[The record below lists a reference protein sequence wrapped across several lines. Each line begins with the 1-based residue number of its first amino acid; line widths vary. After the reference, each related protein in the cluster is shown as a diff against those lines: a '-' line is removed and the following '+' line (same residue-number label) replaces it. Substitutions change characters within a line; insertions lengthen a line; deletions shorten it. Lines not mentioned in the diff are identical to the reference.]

1 MNNSGVSLFVY
12 HVFIADKTG
21 RLTVLRRILNFLTQ
35 LFGLGFSLSI
45 VVSIVLVF
53 VPTSPIPNPKNGQM
67 VLRSERAEDHTN
79 YFYVTV
85 LHAKVM
91 RLNSIL
97 LLSSLAG
104 VLTCS
109 LVNWT
114 LRDSDPQNAR
124 E

>member
-1 MNNSGVSLFVY
+1 
-12 HVFIADKTG
+12 
-21 RLTVLRRILNFLTQ
+21 LRRVLNFLIQ

-53 VPTSPIPNPKNGQM
+53 VPTSPTPNPENGQI
-67 VLRSERAEDHTN
+67 VFRSEKSEGHTN
-79 YFYVTV
+79 YFYVT
-85 LHAKVM
+85 LFHAKVM

-104 VLTCS
+104 ALTCS
-109 LVNWT
+109 LVNWI
-114 LRDSDPQNAR
+114 LSDSDPQHPR

>member
-1 MNNSGVSLFVY
+1 
-12 HVFIADKTG
+12 
-21 RLTVLRRILNFLTQ
+21 LRRVLNFLIQ

-53 VPTSPIPNPKNGQM
+53 VPTSPRPNSENGQI
-67 VLRSERAEDHTN
+67 VFRSEKSEGHTN
-79 YFYVTV
+79 YFYVT
-85 LHAKVM
+85 LFHAKVM

-104 VLTCS
+104 ALTCS
-109 LVNWT
+109 LVNWI
-114 LRDSDPQNAR
+114 LSDSDPQHPR